1 MATYEIVRDGVADTV
16 TGLPAPAEVGEV
28 IFFEDS
34 FWRVDAIEEAT
45 SDIRGRPAGR
55 QLHDGRA
62 TAAPSGLNSR
72 GSIGAGSPLKSV
84 GELAPQPELCLPRLV
99 SSPGPGGSID
109 GLRAV
114 SRNPGRRASPT
125 SLLP

>member
-45 SDIRGRPAGR
+45 SDIA
-55 QLHDGRA
+55 DGR
-62 TAAPSGLNSR
+62 L
-72 GSIGAGSPLKSV
+72 V
-84 GELAPQPELCLPRLV
+84 V
-99 SSPGPGGSID
+99 SSTTDAPPPHQAD
-109 GLRAV
+109 
-114 SRNPGRRASPT
+114 
-125 SLLP
+125 